1 MGLKQRETAN
11 TVTANALMLQKLAR
25 QKRGVTARRLPELK
39 HSVTILR
46 SLASSET
53 GQAVSESTE

>member
-1 MGLKQRETAN
+1 MGLKQLETVN
-11 TVTANALMLQKLAR
+11 TGTANAPTLQNLAR
-25 QKRGVTARRLPELK
+25 QKCSVIARRLAELK
-39 HSVTILR
+39 HSVTILH

>member
-1 MGLKQRETAN
+1 MGHKQLETAN
-11 TVTANALMLQKLAR
+11 TGTTNAPMLQKLAR
-25 QKRGVTARRLPELK
+25 QKCGVIARRLPELK

-46 SLASSET
+46 SLASSQT